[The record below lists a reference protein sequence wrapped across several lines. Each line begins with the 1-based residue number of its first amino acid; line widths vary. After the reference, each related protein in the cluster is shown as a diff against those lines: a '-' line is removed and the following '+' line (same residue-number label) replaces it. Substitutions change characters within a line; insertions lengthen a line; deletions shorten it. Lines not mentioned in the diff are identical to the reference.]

1 MLPRGFTNGQYSVAG
16 GQSPVWIESNHYGLS
31 CPINAVSRV
40 FRVLV
45 HLNMEKG
52 DATPLG

>member
-1 MLPRGFTNGQYSVAG
+1 L
-16 GQSPVWIESNHYGLS
+16 PVWFDSIHYGLS
-31 CPINAVSRV
+31 CPINAGSGV

-45 HLNMEKG
+45 HLNLEKG